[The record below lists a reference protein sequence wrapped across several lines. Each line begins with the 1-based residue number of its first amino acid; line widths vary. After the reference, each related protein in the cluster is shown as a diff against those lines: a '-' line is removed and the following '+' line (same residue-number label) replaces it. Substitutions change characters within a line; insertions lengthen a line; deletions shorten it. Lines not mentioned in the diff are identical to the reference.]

1 MAFVSQK
8 CVFSIAREI
17 SKDSNSRVER
27 ENETSTLVLL
37 YTEEEKQ
44 YFHYLSIKITLMK
57 LFFPLSWISQIYND
71 DDLKTQKVDLLRWN
85 IILITWKQLNINFK
99 NSSWFGVFLFWI
111 YYRFMACFIF
121 SISSSTFA
129 ASFCKRS
136 PEKETDTCLMSLLND
151 VIINWN
157 REAKFWWRHAWKVW

>member
-17 SKDSNSRVER
+17 SKDSSSR

-71 DDLKTQKVDLLRWN
+71 DDLKTQKVDLLR
-85 IILITWKQLNINFK
+85 
-99 NSSWFGVFLFWI
+99 
-111 YYRFMACFIF
+111 
-121 SISSSTFA
+121 
-129 ASFCKRS
+129 
-136 PEKETDTCLMSLLND
+136 
-151 VIINWN
+151 
-157 REAKFWWRHAWKVW
+157 

>member
-17 SKDSNSRVER
+17 SKDSSSRVER

-85 IILITWKQLNINFK
+85 IILVTWKQLKINFK

-121 SISSSTFA
+121 LNFFFNTC
-129 ASFCKRS
+129 SFVLETQCWKRDRHL
-136 PEKETDTCLMSLLND
+136 PNELAEWW
-151 VIINWN
+151 IN
-157 REAKFWWRHAWKVW
+157 